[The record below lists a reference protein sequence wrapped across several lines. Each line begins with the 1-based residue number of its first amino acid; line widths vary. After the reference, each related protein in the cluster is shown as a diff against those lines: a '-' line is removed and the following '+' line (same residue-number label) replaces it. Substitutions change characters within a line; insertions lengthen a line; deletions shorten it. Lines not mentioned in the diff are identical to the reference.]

1 MKRYGA
7 MLAVFILLAGLVCC
21 RAQQQQSCT
30 VDGVTYEDGS
40 SWPSLDGCQQC
51 RCSSGLTF
59 CVRVSFCR
67 ELGQCGVIVTLPG
80 ACCPVCFGCV
90 SPSGRKMSLNET
102 WMEDDCTTCICRD
115 GQSKCQAS
123 FCRTPCLQP
132 RKVPGECCPVC
143 DDDCHLQC
151 LYGRAVDPNGR
162 ELCECRKVPDEDF
175 RDLQVT
181 IQTKVID
188 QDGDGVDG
196 QETDGDFVM
205 AGANEAINCPKV
217 ACKRMCAHGF
227 QTDER
232 GCPVCKCQRCKSIQP
247 CHKKCALGLVHDGRG
262 CPTCHCRPGGSTL
275 PSQIG
280 SGAATRLP
288 SMTSSFSVSSSTNG
302 KCLAGGGNL
311 TYNYGD
317 RWQMDDCT
325 HCVCHPGGPTCTEM
339 ACPLPCHNAIFVPG
353 QCCPVCDDS
362 SRTSA
367 TPTGGSSNQQRN
379 ETRDG
384 MADGTALL
392 TVVLVCVALV
402 AGLILIVA
410 ILAVCVARQCQRLQ
424 QHEESMAAAAVK
436 LTAVN
441 QLRPK
446 STNLDYQYNLY
457 LHRYRE
463 TVPNGW
469 PFDGSE
475 RSTDSQDKDEG
486 GSSQCSNSPLLMVK
500 SA

>member
-1 MKRYGA
+1 
-7 MLAVFILLAGLVCC
+7 
-21 RAQQQQSCT
+21 
-30 VDGVTYEDGS
+30 
-40 SWPSLDGCQQC
+40 
-51 RCSSGLTF
+51 
-59 CVRVSFCR
+59 
-67 ELGQCGVIVTLPG
+67 
-80 ACCPVCFGCV
+80 
-90 SPSGRKMSLNET
+90 MSLNET

-151 LYGRAVDPNGR
+151 LYGRAVDSSGR

-188 QDGDGVDG
+188 RAEGVDG
-196 QETDGDFVM
+196 QEADGDFVT
-205 AGANEAINCPKV
+205 AGANEAINCPRV
-217 ACKRMCAHGF
+217 PCKRMCAHGF

-232 GCPVCKCQRCKSIQP
+232 GCPICKCQRCKSIQP

-262 CPTCHCRPGGSTL
+262 CPTCHCRPGVSSSTS
-275 PSQIG
+275 PSQNG
-280 SGAATRLP
+280 GATRQP
-288 SMTSSFSVSSSTNG
+288 VMTSSFSVSSSSNG
-302 KCLAGGGNL
+302 KCLAGGSNL
-311 TYNYGD
+311 TFYNYGD

-353 QCCPVCDDS
+353 QCCPVCGDG
-362 SRTSA
+362 SRTS
-367 TPTGGSSNQQRN
+367 TIPTGGSSTGQQRN
-379 ETRDG
+379 SDESRDG

-424 QHEESMAAAAVK
+424 LHEENMAAAAVK

-441 QLRPK
+441 RLRPK

-463 TVPNGW
+463 TVPGNGW
-469 PFDGSE
+469 PFDGS
-475 RSTDSQDKDEG
+475 SDSQDKDEG